1 MSGKHYL
8 KPLSKYSKKNA
19 KKENKFSSF
28 SPDED
33 LLLIDYEAF
42 GVPATASVYVASL
55 KRDFKKSKK
64 SDAEFIYYA
73 KSGRLFFNENGV
85 VKGFGKGGV
94 VGLFQKSASLNSS
107 NFLFSDEVPPPPEP
121 VTTLE
126 PITPPEPITL
136 PEPVTPAPPT
146 APTDGLFAN
155 GPRPPQL
162 SVQDF
167 SGAISV
173 GGEVDRFP
181 VSSSTGDVVKL
192 SVDAAE
198 DTNPLVRLVD
208 AGGRVLDPA
217 VAYNGNSASTSGYRA
232 KSDAMFAEVYA
243 QHSFTGSYTLQVEGY
258 EADVALRSIPQ
269 DLLIVLDQE
278 VMDTADHYASL
289 YLYSDDGL
297 IYVSFGSGLTAET
310 KRWWEDVLAATDGL
324 IEPEFVIV
332 PQDHPK
338 SQLVLNQTSASE
350 VSDGAAGIY
359 QSPSTTW
366 SELAD
371 ESRYNYRRVEQ
382 QGTINLSAGA
392 YTQAS
397 RYAGS
402 REAGWKSTAFHEL
415 GHALGLE
422 HPHDDSDGDVDAD
435 IDTNGTVMS
444 YVKEQDADG
453 DPGYTD
459 LDIRALQFV
468 YGSESG
474 VSTPSPLVDSPLL
487 IESRE
492 FDLSQRWK
500 APELLAEWVGGDR
513 VVEPRSGLETK
524 ILQLTREDGDVS
536 NASRIW
542 LDFTFSPDTKN
553 WDSLEGYSEDFHD
566 VLVLGNSV
574 TFEPGEATALFEL
587 PVVAGSQAE
596 GEEWV
601 DVVVRPEYPSHYSDI
616 PLDSLRLTIID
627 AL

>member
-1 MSGKHYL
+1 MSGKYYL
-8 KPLSKYSKKNA
+8 KPLAKYSKKNA
-19 KKENKFSSF
+19 KKENKFSNF
-28 SPDED
+28 IPDED
-33 LLLIDYEAF
+33 LLIIDYEAF

-73 KSGRLFFNENGV
+73 KSGRLFFNENGAG
-85 VKGFGKGGV
+85 KGLGKGGV
-94 VGLFQKSASLNSS
+94 VGLFQKSASLDSS
-107 NFLFSDEVPPPPEP
+107 NFLFSDEGPPPPEP
-121 VTTLE
+121 VM
-126 PITPPEPITL
+126 
-136 PEPVTPAPPT
+136 PAPPT

-181 VSSSTGDVVKL
+181 LSNSTGDVVKL

-208 AGGRVLDPA
+208 SEGRVLDP
-217 VAYNGNSASTSGYRA
+217 VSAYNGNSASTSGYRA
-232 KSDAMFAEVYA
+232 KGDAMFAEVYA
-243 QHSFTGSYTLQVEGY
+243 QYSFTGSYSLQVETY
-258 EADVALRSIPQ
+258 EADVALRTIPQ
-269 DLLIVLDQE
+269 ELLIVLDQE

-338 SQLVLNQTSASE
+338 SQLVLNQTSASA
-350 VSDGAAGIY
+350 VGDGSAAIY
-359 QSPSTTW
+359 QSPRTIS

-371 ESRYNYRRVEQ
+371 ESQYNYRRVSRN
-382 QGTINLSAGA
+382 GSITLSEGV
-392 YTQAS
+392 YTHAS
-397 RYAGS
+397 RFAGS
-402 REAGWKSTAFHEL
+402 LEAAWKSAAFHEL
-415 GHALGLE
+415 GHALGME
-422 HPHDDSDGDVDAD
+422 HPHDDSDGDVDPD

-444 YVKEQDADG
+444 YEKEQDADG
-453 DPGYTD
+453 DPGYTE
-459 LDIRALQFV
+459 LDIKAIQFV

-474 VSTPSPLVDSPLL
+474 VSTPSPLADSPLL

-500 APELLAEWVGGDR
+500 APRLLAEWIGGDR
-513 VVEPRSGLETK
+513 VVEPRSGLEAK
-524 ILQLTREDGDVS
+524 VLQLTRADGDVS
-536 NASRIW
+536 IASKIW
-542 LDFTFSPDTKN
+542 LDFAFSSDTKN
-553 WDSLEGYSEDFHD
+553 WNSLEGYSEDFHD
-566 VLVLGNSV
+566 VLILDNSV

-601 DVVVRPEYPSHYSDI
+601 DVALRPEYPSHYNDV
-616 PLDSLRLTIID
+616 PNGSLRLTIID